1 VRHRY
6 ECPMR
11 WADMDALGHVNNV
24 VYADYLQ
31 EARVDMLRVHAR
43 GPATGGLAEALIVV
57 SNRLVYVE
65 PLVFDGGPVSIECW
79 VTQVR
84 AATATLAYE
93 VFRETPEG
101 RTVYLTACTVLTPY
115 VFADERPRRFTAE
128 ERAALTAY
136 LEESPSAL
144 SRPMEYGAPRH
155 DPLGHY
161 SLQVRFSDVD
171 VYGHVN
177 NVKYFE
183 FFQEA
188 RVSLMASQVEAAGL
202 DRYPSV
208 VVAQQDID
216 YRRPILFRAEPYD
229 CHTWVAHVGTRSMV
243 LQAEIRD
250 PAGVPGTGELLARG
264 RFAMVFFDPATGRS
278 AAPPEELRQ
287 TLAALV

>member
-1 VRHRY
+1 
-6 ECPMR
+6 MR
-11 WADMDALGHVNNV
+11 WADMDLLGHVNNV

-43 GPATGGLAEALIVV
+43 GPATGALAEALIVV

-79 VTQVR
+79 VTEVG

-93 VFRETPEG
+93 VFRETPAGE
-101 RTVYLTACTVLTPY
+101 RTVYLTASTVLTPY
-115 VFADERPRRFTAE
+115 VFADERPRRFAAE
-128 ERAALTAY
+128 ERAALAAY
-136 LEESPSAL
+136 LEEPLAAL
-144 SRPMEYGAPRH
+144 SRPTEYGAPRH
-155 DPLGHY
+155 DELGHY
-161 SLQVRFSDVD
+161 PLRVRFSDVD

-188 RVSLMASQVEAAGL
+188 RVSLMARQVEAAGL
-202 DRYPSV
+202 ERYPSV

-216 YRRPILFRAEPYD
+216 YRRPILFRAEPYE
-229 CHTWVAHVGTRSMV
+229 CHTWIGHVGNRSMV
-243 LQAEIRD
+243 LEAEIRD
-250 PAGVPGTGELLARG
+250 TAAEPGTGELLARG
-264 RFAMVFFDPATGRS
+264 RFVMVFFDPATGRS

-287 TLAALV
+287 ALLALA

>member
-1 VRHRY
+1 
-6 ECPMR
+6 MR
-11 WADMDALGHVNNV
+11 WADMDLLGHVNNV

-43 GPATGGLAEALIVV
+43 GPATGALAEALIVV

-65 PLVFDGGPVSIECW
+65 PLVFDGRTVSIECW

-84 AATATLAYE
+84 AATATLVYE

-101 RTVYLTACTVLTPY
+101 RTVYLTASTVLTPY

-136 LEESPSAL
+136 LEEAPAL
-144 SRPMEYGAPRH
+144 GRAVEYGDPRF
-155 DPLGHY
+155 DPLGRY
-161 SLQVRFSDVD
+161 ELRVRFSDVD

-188 RVSLMASQVEAAGL
+188 RVSLMARQAEATGL
-202 DRYPSV
+202 PRPAV

-216 YRRPILFRAEPYD
+216 YRRPILFRAEPYE
-229 CHTWVAHVGTRSMV
+229 CHTWVSHFGTRSMV
-243 LQAEIRD
+243 LEGEIRD
-250 PAGVPGTGELLARG
+250 TQPGAAPGSGELLARG
-264 RFAMVFFDPATGRS
+264 RFVMVFFDPATGRS
-278 AAPPEELRQ
+278 ATPPEEFRQ
-287 TLAALV
+287 ALLALA

>member
-1 VRHRY
+1 
-6 ECPMR
+6 MR
-11 WADMDALGHVNNV
+11 WADMDLLGHVNNV

-43 GPATGGLAEALIVV
+43 GPATGALAEALIVV

-79 VTQVR
+79 VTEVR

-93 VFRETPEG
+93 AFRETPEG
-101 RTVYLTACTVLTPY
+101 RTVYLTASTVLTPY

-128 ERAALTAY
+128 ERAALSAY
-136 LEESPSAL
+136 LEEPLASL
-144 SRPMEYGAPRH
+144 SRPLEYGAPRH
-155 DPLGHY
+155 DRDHY
-161 SLQVRFSDVD
+161 PLQVRFSDVD

-188 RVSLMASQVEAAGL
+188 RVSLMARQVEAAGL
-202 DRYPSV
+202 ERYPSV

-216 YRRPILFRAEPYD
+216 YRRPILFRAEPYE
-229 CHTWVAHVGTRSMV
+229 CHTWISHVGSRSMV
-243 LQAEIRD
+243 LEADIRD
-250 PAGVPGTGELLARG
+250 TTAAAGAEPGIGELLARG
-264 RFAMVFFDPATGRS
+264 RFVMVFFDPATGRS

-287 TLAALV
+287 ALTALV